1 MIGVDQLD
9 RCKIK
14 YGNIR
19 MAEKITESALKSL
32 SSPESFARGH
42 ELYLSDAVF
51 DTFRLGAFLTGKC
64 EGSSAPFYQLSVQL
78 DEGGIQEASCTC
90 PYDWGGYCKHIIA
103 LMLTY
108 IHHSDAFV
116 EQKNIKELLGQL
128 DKDALVYLITKM
140 IDKNSDL
147 YSWLQNTIPATST
160 KSQPVQ
166 SRSKRKTEVSK
177 TEYKRQIQS
186 ILHSLRGYRMSEA
199 YWMVGGMVDQLD
211 HVRDTAYEFMEAGDA
226 QGALVILT
234 TLLTE
239 VSGSFEQFDDSDGA
253 LGGFFGELA
262 LPLVEAI
269 LSADLSKAERRS
281 LFKEL
286 EPVIEELSAYGI
298 DGLDVILAAVNRGW
312 SDEALNELED
322 YDFDDTIL
330 IEAKLNILERQNR
343 VEEYLKL
350 CLEAGEYR
358 RYILK
363 QIKMEEFEKAVDV
376 AWKTLTQASDALV
389 VAETL
394 QEAGHLPDALRLA
407 KKGLELDG
415 SKHDLGVWLGPIEET
430 QGQIDQAIQS
440 YQAAFTS
447 LPSLEL
453 YSTLKKLSDVNWDN
467 LRPALMYTLRDSH
480 HANVLADVYLFEEE
494 WDQAIGV
501 ADKAGE
507 WNYSL
512 IEKVADVV
520 LPFRPDWVIQASC
533 KQAEGLIA
541 RTQSK
546 YYAIAADWLAKMKQA
561 YLSSGR
567 KAEWLSYLDGLKSTY
582 SRRPAL
588 QAELRK
594 L

>member
-1 MIGVDQLD
+1 
-9 RCKIK
+9 
-14 YGNIR
+14 
-19 MAEKITESALKSL
+19 
-32 SSPESFARGH
+32 
-42 ELYLSDAVF
+42 
-51 DTFRLGAFLTGKC
+51 
-64 EGSSAPFYQLSVQL
+64 
-78 DEGGIQEASCTC
+78 
-90 PYDWGGYCKHIIA
+90 
-103 LMLTY
+103 
-108 IHHSDAFV
+108 
-116 EQKNIKELLGQL
+116 
-128 DKDALVYLITKM
+128 
-140 IDKNSDL
+140 
-147 YSWLQNTIPATST
+147 
-160 KSQPVQ
+160 
-166 SRSKRKTEVSK
+166 
-177 TEYKRQIQS
+177 
-186 ILHSLRGYRMSEA
+186 
-199 YWMVGGMVDQLD
+199 
-211 HVRDTAYEFMEAGDA
+211 
-226 QGALVILT
+226 
-234 TLLTE
+234 
-239 VSGSFEQFDDSDGA
+239 
-253 LGGFFGELA
+253 
-262 LPLVEAI
+262 
-269 LSADLSKAERRS
+269 
-281 LFKEL
+281 
-286 EPVIEELSAYGI
+286 
-298 DGLDVILAAVNRGW
+298 
-312 SDEALNELED
+312 
-322 YDFDDTIL
+322 
-330 IEAKLNILERQNR
+330 
-343 VEEYLKL
+343 
-350 CLEAGEYR
+350 
-358 RYILK
+358 
-363 QIKMEEFEKAVDV
+363 VDV
-376 AWKTLTQASDALV
+376 AWKTLPQASYALV

-546 YYAIAADWLAKMKQA
+546 YYAIAADWLAKLKQA
-561 YLSSGR
+561 YRSSGR